1 MSDPRKARTRAQLVR
16 AARDVIERGTMDV
29 SIQEITD
36 SAGVGFGSFYNHFAD
51 KSDLFEQAV
60 GEILE
65 EYAEDLDLLQA
76 TVSDPAER
84 FSIGLRFSA
93 RLADVAP
100 AVTRVFVAGGMR
112 FLLQDRGLA
121 PRARHDIERGIAT
134 GRFTVSNPNLALGAA
149 AGSLFAYLHLR
160 LQDPPAVAAAEAPE
174 LAERLLMAFGVPSRS
189 AHRISHAPLP
199 G

>member
-1 MSDPRKARTRAQLVR
+1 MR

-51 KSDLFEQAV
+51 KADLFEQAV

-84 FSIGLRFSA
+84 FAIGLRFSA

-121 PRARHDIERGIAT
+121 PRARHDIEQGIGT

-149 AGSLFAYLHLR
+149 AGSLFTFLHLR
-160 LQDPPAVAAAEAPE
+160 LQDPPAVAADEAPE
-174 LAERLLMAFGVPSRS
+174 LAERLLMAFGVPARS
-189 AHRISHAPLP
+189 AHRIAHAPMP